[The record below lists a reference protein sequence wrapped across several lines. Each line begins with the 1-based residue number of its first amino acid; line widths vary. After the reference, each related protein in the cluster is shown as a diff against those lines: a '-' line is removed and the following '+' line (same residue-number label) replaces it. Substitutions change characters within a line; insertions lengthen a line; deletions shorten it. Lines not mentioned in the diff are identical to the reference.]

1 EQQTTA
7 AAERS
12 DLAAIAAA
20 VARDRAPQAIAAG
33 LELSFGTAGG
43 GRPVWGAGAAF
54 MIAEMIGNL
63 IDNAIRFNRPRGPV
77 RGRVAGAERPSIA
90 IADEGPG
97 VPEADLALVFERFY
111 RVRREGPAGTGLGL
125 SIVRTIA
132 DRLGASVVLANHP
145 GGGLIATIHFP
156 PAG

>member
-1 EQQTTA
+1 
-7 AAERS
+7 
-12 DLAAIAAA
+12 AA

-43 GRPVWGAGAAF
+43 DRPVWVAGAAF
-54 MIAEMIGNL
+54 MIAEMIGKL
-63 IDNAIRFNRPRGPV
+63 IGNAIRFNRPGGAI
-77 RGRVAGAERPSIA
+77 RGRAADPPRPSFA
-90 IADEGPG
+90 GSGESPRG
-97 VPEADLALVFERFY
+97 PEADRALVFERFY